1 MSYISDYSRGR
12 DNNFNLL
19 RMLFAILVVFG
30 HGFNIMTDLDYD
42 NRPAVQIL
50 YNVGFSALDAFFVFS
65 GFMLVGSIIRRG
77 DLVEFFVARWL
88 RIFPALIAVAF
99 VTAFIIGPMVT
110 NVSLYEYFSTFNPFN
125 YFLVT
130 GFTTYAD
137 MTLTGVFLENA
148 ASGVVNVPLWTL
160 KYELVFYALT
170 AIVFSLGLFRNKI
183 ISYGFAAILLIYLA
197 KIFILGV
204 NSDYSSL
211 DHLFRFA
218 FCFAIGSAAYVYQ
231 DKIRL
236 NFRVFIILGLCL
248 YLLYDTPIA
257 QATQAIFIAYFIF
270 WMGYIPKGNFRAYN
284 NLGDYSYAIYIWH
297 WPIASTLL
305 IFYPYINSMQLIA
318 ATLVIAIPAA
328 IISWQLI
335 EMPSLMAI
343 KNVTIGIKV
352 ALSNYRGGE
361 NEYATKNQYQK

>member
-19 RMLFAILVVFG
+19 RMLFAILVVCG
-30 HGFNIMTDLDYD
+30 HGFNIITNLEFD
-42 NRPAVQIL
+42 NRPSVQIL
-50 YNVGFSALDAFFVFS
+50 YNLGFSALDAFFVFS

-110 NVSLYEYFSTFNPFN
+110 NVSIIEYFSSFNPLN
-125 YFLVT
+125 YFLAT
-130 GFTTYAD
+130 GFTSYAK

-148 ASGVVNVPLWTL
+148 ASGEVNVPLWTL
-160 KYELVFYALT
+160 KYELIFYALT
-170 AIVFSLGLFRNKI
+170 AVVFSLGLFRSKI
-183 ISYGFAAILLIYLA
+183 ISLGFAAVLGVYLV
-197 KIFILGV
+197 KIFTLGA
-204 NSDYSSL
+204 NSDYSSI

-218 FCFAIGSAAYVYQ
+218 FCFALGSAAYVYQ

-236 NFRVFIILGLCL
+236 NFRVFIIIGLSL
-248 YLLYDTPIA
+248 YLLYDTPLA

-270 WMGYIPKGNFRAYN
+270 WMGYIPKGKFRAYN

-305 IFYPYINSMQLIA
+305 IFFPYINPMQLIA
-318 ATLVIAIPAA
+318 ATLAIAIPTA
-328 IISWQLI
+328 ILSWQFI
-335 EMPSLMAI
+335 EMPALMAI
-343 KNVTIGIKV
+343 KNVTVAIKV
-352 ALSNYRGGE
+352 AFSNYRGGG
-361 NEYATKNQYQK
+361 NEYAAKN